1 MNLPAGR
8 QSTPT
13 AVRRL
18 LQTSKND
25 RSMSL
30 YRTAVVA
37 ILALASPTL
46 LAGGIEQLRAFLDG
60 AKTGKAAFSQTV
72 ISKSGRTPQKAS
84 GSLLFARPGKF
95 RWTYDKPYSQL
106 IVGDGEKLWVYDKDL
121 NQVTVKKL
129 GTALGASPAA
139 LLSGDKAWDEKFVLK
154 NGGQSDGLEW
164 LEATPKGEDGTFASI
179 RIGLSG
185 NLPQIMEMRDN
196 FGQTTLLNFEKF
208 ERNPAIDDGQFRFAP
223 PKGADVVGE

>member
-1 MNLPAGR
+1 MNILR
-8 QSTPT
+8 I
-13 AVRRL
+13 AVL
-18 LQTSKND
+18 
-25 RSMSL
+25 
-30 YRTAVVA
+30 AVLSV
-37 ILALASPTL
+37 LSSPL
-46 LAGGIEQLRAFLDG
+46 LAGGVEQLHAFLDG
-60 AKTGKAAFSQTV
+60 AKTGKAVFSQTV
-72 ISKSGRTPQKAS
+72 ISKSGRTPQKAN

-95 RWTYDKPYSQL
+95 RWTYDKPYYQL

-129 GTALGASPAA
+129 GAALGASPAA

-154 NGGQSDGLEW
+154 NAGQSDGLEW
-164 LEATPKGEDGTFASI
+164 LEATPKAEDGTFAGI

-185 NLPQIMEMRDN
+185 NLPRTMELRDN
-196 FGQTTLLNFEKF
+196 FGQTTLLNFERF

>member
-1 MNLPAGR
+1 MNVFRIAL
-8 QSTPT
+8 
-13 AVRRL
+13 
-18 LQTSKND
+18 
-25 RSMSL
+25 
-30 YRTAVVA
+30 
-37 ILALASPTL
+37 LALLPLLSSPL
-46 LAGGIEQLRAFLDG
+46 CAGGIEQLRAFLEG
-60 AKTGKAAFSQTV
+60 ARTGKAAFSQTV

-95 RWTYDKPYSQL
+95 RWTYDKPYYQL

-129 GTALGASPAA
+129 GAALGASPAA

-154 NGGQSDGLEW
+154 NAGQTDGLEW
-164 LEATPKGEDGTFASI
+164 LEATPKAEDGTFTNI

-185 NLPQIMEMRDN
+185 NLPRTMELQDN
-196 FGQTTLLNFEKF
+196 FGQVTLLNFEKF
-208 ERNPAIDDGQFRFAP
+208 ERNAAVDEGQFRFVP

>member
-1 MNLPAGR
+1 MNLPRIA
-8 QSTPT
+8 
-13 AVRRL
+13 L
-18 LQTSKND
+18 LV
-25 RSMSL
+25 SL
-30 YRTAVVA
+30 SV
-37 ILALASPTL
+37 LSSPL
-46 LAGGIEQLRAFLDG
+46 LAGGVEQLHAFLDG
-60 AKTGKAAFSQTV
+60 AKTGKAVFSQTV
-72 ISKSGRTPQKAS
+72 INKSGRTPQKAS

-95 RWTYDKPYSQL
+95 RWTYDKPYYQL

-129 GTALGASPAA
+129 GAALSASPAA

-154 NGGQSDGLEW
+154 NAGQSDGLDW
-164 LEATPKGEDGTFASI
+164 LEAMPKAEDGTFASI

-185 NLPQIMEMRDN
+185 NLPRTMELRDN